1 MRKPQFLRLAQI
13 DDQHFITA
21 CRHGLVHLTWGR
33 ATVRLSRDEFR
44 RLAALLARALE
55 GLPPT
60 SVRDGEMRITCRR
73 EEVCEARLGPW
84 VLLLSPAEFEQFAGL
99 SDEAVG
105 RLDKL
110 LASGAW
116 DEEEE
121 EAAPDFSEQLRRN
134 PFSLN

>member
-21 CRHGLVHLTWGR
+21 CRHGMVHLTWGR
-33 ATVRLSRDEFR
+33 ATVRLSGDEFR
-44 RLAALLARALE
+44 RLAALLARATD
-55 GLPPT
+55 GLPPA
-60 SVRDGEMRITCRR
+60 SVRDGEMQATCRR
-73 EEVCEARLGPW
+73 EEVCEARLGAL
-84 VLLLSPAEFEQFAGL
+84 VLLLSPAEFQELAGA
-99 SDEAVG
+99 SREAVL

-110 LASGAW
+110 LASGVW
-116 DEEEE
+116 DQEEE